1 MAAAG
6 DPAMTAIVCRR
17 DLTHRLVQLYG
28 SSMEL
33 VIDTSAIIAVIANGA
48 ERATILRRTVG
59 AVLTAPSSVHWEV
72 GNAFS
77 AMFRRG
83 RITLAQARQALRS
96 YELMSFRFIDID
108 LGQSLELSQRL
119 HLYAYDAYVLA
130 CALNSRSPLLT
141 LDRRLAAAGASVG
154 VNVLETDP

>member
-1 MAAAG
+1 
-6 DPAMTAIVCRR
+6 
-17 DLTHRLVQLYG
+17 
-28 SSMEL
+28 MEL
-33 VIDTSAIIAVIANGA
+33 VIDTSAIIAVIANGS
-48 ERATILRRTVG
+48 ERATIIERTVG
-59 AVLTAPSSVHWEV
+59 AVLTAPASVHWEV

-96 YELMSFRFIDID
+96 YEQMSFRFIDVD

-119 HLYAYDAYVLA
+119 SLYAYDAYVLA

-141 LDRRLAAAGASVG
+141 LDRKLAVAAASAG
-154 VNVLETDP
+154 VRIVEIDP